1 MAKTIKKHYKPRSLI
16 TDRVEGISKDVFKR
30 YFSEITKLIGSSP
43 GIYALYDEDQ
53 LYYVGKS
60 TDLKKRVKQH
70 LRDRHYASWTHFS
83 LFLIRKVDHINEI
96 ESLLIRISNP
106 KGNSTK
112 PKGRARGDLIKKLK
126 KMIKDRQRREYEEM
140 FVQKKIAKK
149 GAGKRA
155 AATRKKINGLVSRK
169 TTLYRSYKGKE
180 HKAFLYPTGVIR
192 MGKHKF
198 SSPTA
203 AALKIVD
210 RPTVN
215 GWNFWYIK
223 DSNDEWV
230 KLSDFKG

>member
-1 MAKTIKKHYKPRSLI
+1 MSKTTKKRYKPRSLI

-30 YFSEITKLIGSSP
+30 YFSEITSLIGSSP

-83 LFLIRKVDHINEI
+83 WFLIRKVDHINEI

-106 KGNSTK
+106 KGNRIK
-112 PKGRARGDLIKKLK
+112 PKGRAKGDLIKKLK
-126 KMIKDRQRREYEEM
+126 KMVKDSQRTEYEKM
-140 FVQKKIAKK
+140 FPQKKTANR
-149 GAGKRA
+149 GAGKKA
-155 AATRKKINGLVSRK
+155 VATRKKIKGLVSRK

-180 HKAFLYPTGVIR
+180 YKALLFPTGVIKI
-192 MGKHKF
+192 GKNKY

-210 RPTVN
+210 GPTVN

-223 DSNDEWV
+223 DSNGEWV
-230 KLSDFKG
+230 KLSEFRG